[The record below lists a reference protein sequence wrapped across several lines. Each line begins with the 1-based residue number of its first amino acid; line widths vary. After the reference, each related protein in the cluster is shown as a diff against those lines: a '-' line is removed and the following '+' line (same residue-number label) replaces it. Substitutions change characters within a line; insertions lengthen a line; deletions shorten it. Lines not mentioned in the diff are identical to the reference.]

1 MSGSSLARFSPALY
15 SRLAKLMLAKLSSNF
30 FFLFLFYRTLQD
42 MTNDADKDVVFYA
55 KEALG
60 VF

>member
-1 MSGSSLARFSPALY
+1 
-15 SRLAKLMLAKLSSNF
+15 MLAKLSSNF